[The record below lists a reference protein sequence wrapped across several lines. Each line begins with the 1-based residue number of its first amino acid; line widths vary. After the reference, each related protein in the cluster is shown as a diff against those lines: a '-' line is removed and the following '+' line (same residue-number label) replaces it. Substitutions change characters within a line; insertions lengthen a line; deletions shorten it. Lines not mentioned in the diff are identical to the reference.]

1 MRRISKKRAARIRE
15 ASEFRKSLLASFH
28 SCMIC
33 GQSPKNSA
41 NPGNRLCVHE
51 IANGPLREAALD
63 KPYACMVLC
72 WRCNSEVVI
81 DKKGWPQARQLATL
95 KLCAP
100 GHYDLAAFNF
110 LVNPRAPNR
119 ITEDEVRSW
128 SGHEKL

>member
-1 MRRISKKRAARIRE
+1 MRRISQKRAKRIRE
-15 ASEFRKSLLASFH
+15 ARGFRTSLLASFR

-33 GQSPKNSA
+33 GVDPKKST
-41 NPGNRLCVHE
+41 NPGNQLCVHE
-51 IANGPLREAALD
+51 IANGPLRELALD

-72 WRCNSEVVI
+72 WKCNSEVVI
-81 DKKGWPQARQLATL
+81 DKKAWPQARQLATL

-100 GHYDLAAFNF
+100 GNYDLAAFNF

-119 ITEDEVRSW
+119 ITEDEIRSW